1 MDTKYAYYSTSKGY
15 RVVGGTAAHF
25 LKADGSLD
33 NNSYALVNLTVPYTG
48 ATSDLTL
55 ADKNLNFTSGS
66 ISKFENAMRVF
77 NKVFQNTIIAAQT
90 GILSLKFPQASTS
103 ATLFDVTIKIYN
115 HENRS
120 LGRIRVSFYKQS
132 NTIVNPT
139 IGAKAIIECSDTFP
153 TNIVRVGI
161 DNNNNVCINIGE
173 ISTLWSAYLNIE
185 VERLQTSYTGGNS
198 DWSKNWSGLIETV
211 APSVPDTYKYLV
223 NIVPDVLATRSWTD
237 SNLIGSIPKSPI
249 TLGTLD
255 LNTLLT
261 PGFYNQSSDANAT
274 IERNYPITNAGA
286 LNVYKTTNN
295 GVAQEYTTYHT
306 SATYKRIFNGAT
318 WIGWKTILNS
328 IDTIPQL
335 ANYIPLSQKG
345 VASGVPTLDATIQI
359 PNAQIPQRLLNKV
372 IALGGETADTSFTGL
387 YDRNQ
392 LALADKEHTV
402 TSVING
408 AGTFNSSVAGFNNT
422 IFNSKSDFSTITG
435 ADATTEVVITI
446 TFSSVL
452 SNYGRGL
459 WQPFVQTR
467 LTAGQQFRDIVVEV
481 MDSSNVWYTPAA
493 FNVQNVTLIPNSG
506 LFLFPETQPG
516 TSSIKAVRFKLS
528 NVQTTNGIAYVSN
541 IGFRHVSHSF
551 APQFPHRGENN
562 TFFGVNTFSQSPIV
576 PPATIS
582 NQAVNFGQIVN
593 FMHEDNIRPISSV
606 DLNTYK
612 TQGFYAMSTFTNG
625 PVGAGNY
632 GNLLVTQ
639 SASDRFMQMYFDQS
653 NNNVY
658 VRNGTGQ
665 TTVWGS
671 WKNINDRDW
680 VNYGLGNPA
689 VANTLTDFNNFTTEL
704 GNESRIFSSAS
715 SNPLNRPLTIS
726 YPSGLFVSRS
736 TNVQSMLVFGGYGTE
751 HGLAYRNKLSN
762 GNFSD
767 WVYAWTSA
775 NFNPVNYVTQ
785 SNLISQL
792 GNYAT
797 LNGVQTF
804 SNTITFSQSPIVPA
818 PTLLPHA
825 VNYGFMANAIE
836 ESQNAIVGY
845 VGGNY
850 IPLSQK
856 GAANGVATLDTSGL
870 IPSTQLPS
878 YVDDV
883 IEASNLAALNAL
895 PAGEKQ
901 TGKIYVTTNTNLSYR
916 WSGTVFVEISSGAVQ
931 SVNGQTGVV
940 NLTFSDVGASSV
952 NHTHTIAQVTGLQSA
967 LDGKVDDTQVLT
979 NVPAGALFTDTVYTL
994 PTATSTMKG
1003 GIEIFNDTVQSVAS
1017 NSVTNTANR
1026 TYGMQ
1031 LNSAGQAVVNVPWS
1045 NDNTTYT
1052 AGNGLTLSG
1061 TVFSLPVTILGSG
1074 NYITDVAQNANGITV
1089 TKGSLPSYTLLV
1101 ATSNS
1106 LGGVRLIT
1114 DTVNNVA
1121 PNAATTTVGR
1131 SYAVQLNNSNQ
1142 AIVNVP
1148 WTDNNTTYTSS
1159 NGIAL
1164 TGTNFAPTFGTTA
1177 NTIAQGNDSRINNGQ
1192 AAFDWGNHAGI
1203 GYAKLTS
1210 NQTFTN
1216 INTFSKSPIIPSG
1229 TLDAHAVNVSQLS
1242 TKANGQ
1248 ENATA
1253 IGFSSGNIPTS
1264 DGGSYPYVYHNSGSY
1279 VALATQSYV
1288 QSNFLSTPNG
1298 TSVIISGSNLNNYFK
1313 TGFYRGSGLTNAP
1326 LNNTGWWYITV
1337 ETHESTWVTQKAIS
1351 FGSGNTPNVTYQR
1364 TMTGG
1369 NWSDWVQIWT
1379 TRDFTTTNIQQ
1390 WNYMAQYGLQL
1401 NADFTV
1407 HTGSGLMISDDHFGG
1422 ESGIIDNKQRRF
1434 VAAKIGEY
1442 YKYGSGDKDG
1452 LEGINYHL
1460 EKKNIGIGGDAD
1472 SKNKVRVQ
1480 GCVKALENFRSKD
1493 ERPDTIFI
1501 PNGETAT
1508 LRDEIINDESEYAI
1522 RLDPH
1527 EYEIDPSG
1535 SLEIDDRNRLIHVIG
1550 EQIKMVVDFRKIY
1563 PKQQIVIYNFDQN
1576 GGTMAVKI
1584 QGKTIASLSARCFL
1598 RLYVTKSSRVIAER
1612 QQPCE
1617 FVW

>member
-33 NNSYALVNLTVPYTG
+33 NTNYLTTDTIQNVNAIKSFITSGGNGYTNHSLRLLSNDGSNPGLTFYKGGIDIANIYFDGNGNFKFRNSDDTVSRYVFAQGFKKDGLDDNSFLTAGGGSVLRSTYPTTNQADAKYIPFNGSPSNINLN
-48 ATSDLTL
+48 A
-55 ADKNLNFTSGS
+55 KNLNNVGLLEATALRNNSS
-66 ISKFENAMRVF
+66 SLNVRSHV
-77 NKVFQNTIIAAQT
+77 VQT
-90 GILSLKFPQASTS
+90 ATTVNSFGIKLTNSSTS
-103 ATLFDVTIKIYN
+103 NLMGSFTVTLFGYTGQTLSFRVTMYKYLYN
-115 HENRS
+115 WYVPTITWVHGDSAKVANIE
-120 LGRIRVSFYKQS
+120 FYKEDDS
-132 NTIVNPT
+132 NLHLKVNFVT
-139 IGAKAIIECSDTFP
+139 NFGAYHK
-153 TNIVRVGI
+153 
-161 DNNNNVCINIGE
+161 
-173 ISTLWSAYLNIE
+173 
-185 VERLQTSYTGGNS
+185 
-198 DWSKNWSGLIETV
+198 
-211 APSVPDTYKYLV
+211 SVITDVLANLGDPLHSPDTYTLSINPDNSAHTLV
-223 NIVPDVLATRSWTD
+223 QTTSTTGIIRD
-237 SNLIGSIPKSPI
+237 SILSANANHITTNTNQIGLSGNKSTSGAWNFSGASASPI
-249 TLGTLD
+249 TLQRVGNTSNNSIAFGFDTPSMYAGMADAGNFAIGSSANLLSTPNRKFWIDFAANSVNAPGQIGGSTLTSKDLGGFTINTTTNVSKAEMILRHVWSANNQTFGVGGTSSATAGSMSEWGMYKWLNNRTVNGKDGFFGWTGDNDELKATSLAGTGVRMVTANSVGTLS
-255 LNTLLT
+255 TQAI
-261 PGFYNQSSDANAT
+261 PSSQILAN
-274 IERNYPITNAGA
+274 NVTNAGGIDISGGNTIYLRNLLPSTRQDA
-286 LNVYKTTNN
+286 LTRVLRNELTSYVTNL
-295 GVAQEYTTYHT
+295 GST
-306 SATYKRIFNGAT
+306 
-318 WIGWKTILNS
+318 
-328 IDTIPQL
+328 
-335 ANYIPLSQKG
+335 NYP
-345 VASGVPTLDATIQI
+345 
-359 PNAQIPQRLLNKV
+359 AQIGAGIRTERYSSANDQRGFDIFSNG
-372 IALGGETADTSFTGL
+372 LGGQIYF
-387 YDRNQ
+387 
-392 LALADKEHTV
+392 K
-402 TSVING
+402 
-408 AGTFNSSVAGFNNT
+408 
-422 IFNSKSDFSTITG
+422 
-435 ADATTEVVITI
+435 
-446 TFSSVL
+446 TFSSSATEGNWEMFASREWTVL
-452 SNYGRGL
+452 QL
-459 WQPFVQTR
+459 
-467 LTAGQQFRDIVVEV
+467 
-481 MDSSNVWYTPAA
+481 
-493 FNVQNVTLIPNSG
+493 
-506 LFLFPETQPG
+506 
-516 TSSIKAVRFKLS
+516 
-528 NVQTTNGIAYVSN
+528 
-541 IGFRHVSHSF
+541 
-551 APQFPHRGENN
+551 
-562 TFFGVNTFSQSPIV
+562 
-576 PPATIS
+576 
-582 NQAVNFGQIVN
+582 
-593 FMHEDNIRPISSV
+593 
-606 DLNTYK
+606 
-612 TQGFYAMSTFTNG
+612 
-625 PVGAGNY
+625 
-632 GNLLVTQ
+632 
-639 SASDRFMQMYFDQS
+639 
-653 NNNVY
+653 
-658 VRNGTGQ
+658 
-665 TTVWGS
+665 GS
-671 WKNINDRDW
+671 
-680 VNYGLGNPA
+680 
-689 VANTLTDFNNFTTEL
+689 
-704 GNESRIFSSAS
+704 
-715 SNPLNRPLTIS
+715 
-726 YPSGLFVSRS
+726 
-736 TNVQSMLVFGGYGTE
+736 
-751 HGLAYRNKLSN
+751 
-762 GNFSD
+762 
-767 WVYAWTSA
+767 
-775 NFNPVNYVTQ
+775 YVTQ
-785 SNLISQL
+785 ASLISQL

-804 SNTITFSQSPIVPA
+804 SNTITFSQSPIVPD

-856 GAANGVATLDTSGL
+856 GSINGVATLDASGL

-883 IEASNLAALNAL
+883 IEAPSLATLNAL

-967 LDGKVDDTQVLT
+967 LDGKVDDAQVLT
-979 NVPAGALFTDTVYTL
+979 NVPAGALFTDTIYTL
-994 PTATSTMKG
+994 PTATSTVKG
-1003 GIEIFNDTVQSVAS
+1003 GVEIFSDTVQSVAS

-1061 TVFSLPVTILGSG
+1061 TVFSLPVTISGSG
-1074 NYITDVAQNANGITV
+1074 NYITDVTQNTNGITV

-1192 AAFDWGNHAGI
+1192 TAFGYGDHNLMGYTTQAWVDENFVKTNNGI
-1203 GYAKLTS
+1203 SIDIT
-1210 NQTFTN
+1210 
-1216 INTFSKSPIIPSG
+1216 
-1229 TLDAHAVNVSQLS
+1229 
-1242 TKANGQ
+1242 GQ
-1248 ENATA
+1248 
-1253 IGFSSGNIPTS
+1253 
-1264 DGGSYPYVYHNSGSY
+1264 
-1279 VALATQSYV
+1279 
-1288 QSNFLSTPNG
+1288 
-1298 TSVIISGSNLNNYFK
+1298 NLNTYKK
-1313 TGFYRGSGLTNAP
+1313 TGFYKGLNLTGAP
-1326 LNNTGWWYITV
+1326 NDNNGWWYVII
-1337 ETHESTWVTQKAIS
+1337 ESHDVDSWAKQTATS
-1351 FGSGNTPNVTYQR
+1351 FGSANVENITYQR
-1364 TMTGG
+1364 VKKMGV
-1369 NWSDWVQIWT
+1369 WSPWVQIWT

>member
-1 MDTKYAYYSTSKGY
+1 MDTKYAFYSTSKGY
-15 RVVGGTAAHF
+15 RVLGGTAAHF
-25 LKADGSLD
+25 LKADGSVD
-33 NNSYALVNLTVPYTG
+33 SNGYVNKIGDTMSGALT
-48 ATSDLTL
+48 
-55 ADKNLNFTSGS
+55 
-66 ISKFENAMRVF
+66 F
-77 NKVFQNTIIAAQT
+77 NGFAA
-90 GILSLKFPQASTS
+90 
-103 ATLFDVTIKIYN
+103 
-115 HENRS
+115 
-120 LGRIRVSFYKQS
+120 GRIVKDVSTLTGGFARNIFELTSTNGLQDSIGYLGGNDS
-132 NTIVNPT
+132 SGNTTLTYGYLGGTAYNT
-139 IGAKAIIECSDTFP
+139 KSAIRWTPDG
-153 TNIVRVGI
+153 RVGI
-161 DNNNNVCINIGE
+161 GLTSTSTPQVGYALHTAGNTYTAGNID
-173 ISTLWSAYLNIE
+173 LNGIIGTVGTE
-185 VERLQTSYTGGNS
+185 LNLQRAAVTRFRTSGLNTVLSSEGSGQIYIRPQGDAVTGGQIIINS
-198 DWSKNWSGLIETV
+198 TGTITTSSDGNSTQWNTAYTTLS
-211 APSVPDTYKYLV
+211 SVPRQGALGGDINSVITLDTRNTNPLPSTDLRRGVWFDFKTSSVIGLTGAGLYSSAITMIPYNDNSG
-223 NIVPDVLATRSWTD
+223 NINTAFRLAQSADEMYFQNYASAGNWGAFRKMWTD
-237 SNLIGSIPKSPI
+237 KHFSQANINNW
-249 TLGTLD
+249 
-255 LNTLLT
+255 NTA
-261 PGFYNQSSDANAT
+261 FNQ
-274 IERNYPITNAGA
+274 
-286 LNVYKTTNN
+286 
-295 GVAQEYTTYHT
+295 Q
-306 SATYKRIFNGAT
+306 
-318 WIGWKTILNS
+318 
-328 IDTIPQL
+328 

-345 VASGVPTLDATIQI
+345 VANGVATLDATVQI
-359 PNAQIPQRLLNKV
+359 PNAQIPQRLQNKV

-402 TSVING
+402 ISVING
-408 AGTFNSSVAGFNNT
+408 AGTFNSSAAGFNNT

-582 NQAVNFGQIVN
+582 NQAVNLGQIVN
-593 FMHEDNIRPISSV
+593 FMHEDNTRPISSV

-639 SASDRFMQMYFDQS
+639 SASDRFMHMYFDQS

-665 TTVWGS
+665 TIVWGS
-671 WKNINDRDW
+671 WKNITDRDW

-736 TNVQSMLVFGGYGTE
+736 TNVQSMLVFGGYGIE

-775 NFNPVNYVTQ
+775 NFNPANYVTQ
-785 SNLISQL
+785 SSLITQL

-797 LNGVQTF
+797 LNGVQSFTKTNTF
-804 SNTITFSQSPIVPA
+804 EQNIIIPDA
-818 PTLLPHA
+818 TLINHA
-825 VNYGFMANAIE
+825 VNLGVLSNSID
-836 ESQNAIVGY
+836 ESQGQILGY
-845 VGGNY
+845 VGSNY

-856 GAANGVATLDTSGL
+856 GSANGVATLDASGL

-883 IEASNLAALNAL
+883 IESASLATLNTLSAS
-895 PAGEKQ
+895 EKQ
-901 TGKIYVTTNTNLSYR
+901 TGKIYVTTDTNLSYR

-931 SVNGQTGVV
+931 SVNGQTGIV
-940 NLTFSDVGASSV
+940 NLTYSDVGASSV
-952 NHTHTIAQVTGLQSA
+952 NHTHTIPQVTGLQSA
-967 LDGKVDDTQVLT
+967 LDGKVDDSQVLT
-979 NVPAGALFTDTVYTL
+979 NVPAGAIFTDTIYTL
-994 PTATSTMKG
+994 PTATSTVKG
-1003 GIEIFNDTVQSVAS
+1003 GVEIFSDTVQTVAS
-1017 NSVTNTANR
+1017 NAVSATVSR
-1026 TYGMQ
+1026 TYGIQ

-1045 NDNTTYT
+1045 DTNNTYV
-1052 AGNGLTLSG
+1052 NGTGLSLTGATFSVNYGTTSG
-1061 TVFSLPVTILGSG
+1061 TS
-1074 NYITDVAQNANGITV
+1074 
-1089 TKGSLPSYTLLV
+1089 
-1101 ATSNS
+1101 
-1106 LGGVRLIT
+1106 
-1114 DTVNNVA
+1114 
-1121 PNAATTTVGR
+1121 
-1131 SYAVQLNNSNQ
+1131 
-1142 AIVNVP
+1142 
-1148 WTDNNTTYTSS
+1148 
-1159 NGIAL
+1159 
-1164 TGTNFAPTFGTTA
+1164 
-1177 NTIAQGNDSRINNGQ
+1177 AQGNDARIINGQ
-1192 AAFDWGNHAGI
+1192 TAFDWGNHAGA

-1216 INTFSKSPIIPSG
+1216 TNTFSKSPVIPNG
-1229 TLDAHAVNVSQLS
+1229 TLDAHAVNVNQLN

-1253 IGFSSGNIPTS
+1253 VGFSSGNIPTT
-1264 DGGSYPYVYHNSGSY
+1264 DGGSFPYMYHNSGLY

-1288 QSNFLSTPNG
+1288 QTNFLSTPNG
-1298 TSVIISGSNLNNYFK
+1298 TSVLISGSNLNDYLK

-1326 LNNTGWWYITV
+1326 LDNTGWWYVVI
-1337 ETHESTWVTQKAIS
+1337 ETHESNWVTQKAIS
-1351 FGSGNTPNVTYQR
+1351 FGSGNTPNTIYQR
-1364 TMTGG
+1364 TMAGG
-1369 NWSDWVQIWT
+1369 SWSDWAQVWT
-1379 TRDFTTTNIQQ
+1379 TQDFTTTNIQQ
-1390 WNYMAQYGLQL
+1390 WNYAYQYGLKVNETFSVNMSSGMAITDGIL
-1401 NADFTV
+1401 DNE
-1407 HTGSGLMISDDHFGG
+1407 SGLTDLNEKNLVS
-1422 ESGIIDNKQRRF
+1422 
-1434 VAAKIGEY
+1434 AKRGYY
-1442 YKYGSGDKDG
+1442 YKYGSSSKEFEGLNYEYKKQKFGLGREINDTDK
-1452 LEGINYHL
+1452 LTVEGSV
-1460 EKKNIGIGGDAD
+1460 KA
-1472 SKNKVRVQ
+1472 SKNFKSE
-1480 GCVKALENFRSKD
+1480 GEK
-1493 ERPDTIFI
+1493 PDTLFI
-1501 PNGETAT
+1501 PNGELAS
-1508 LRDEIINDESEYAI
+1508 LRDEIVNDQSDYAI

-1535 SLEIDDRNRLIHVIG
+1535 SLEVDDRNRLIHIIG
-1550 EQIKMVVDFRKIY
+1550 EQVKMTVNFRRIY

-1576 GGTMAVKI
+1576 GGTMTVKI
-1584 QGKTIASLSARCFL
+1584 QGKTIANINARGFL
-1598 RLYVTKSSRVIAER
+1598 RLYVTKSLRVIAER
-1612 QQPCE
+1612 QQPCD
-1617 FVW
+1617 FIW

>member
-653 NNNVY
+653 NNNVN

-671 WKNINDRDW
+671 WKNITDRDW

-775 NFNPVNYVTQ
+775 NFNPVNYVMQ
-785 SNLISQL
+785 SSLISQL

-804 SNTITFSQSPIVPA
+804 SNTITFSQSPIVPD

-856 GAANGVATLDTSGL
+856 GSINGVATLDASGL

-883 IEASNLAALNAL
+883 IEAPSLATLNAL

-967 LDGKVDDTQVLT
+967 LDGKVDDAQVLT
-979 NVPAGALFTDTVYTL
+979 NVPAGALFTDTIYTL
-994 PTATSTMKG
+994 PTATSTVKG
-1003 GIEIFNDTVQSVAS
+1003 GVEIFSDTVQSVAS

-1061 TVFSLPVTILGSG
+1061 TVFSLPVTISGSG
-1074 NYITDVAQNANGITV
+1074 NYITDVTQNTNGITV

-1192 AAFDWGNHAGI
+1192 TAFGYGDHNLMGYTTQAWVDENFVKTNNGI
-1203 GYAKLTS
+1203 SIDIT
-1210 NQTFTN
+1210 
-1216 INTFSKSPIIPSG
+1216 
-1229 TLDAHAVNVSQLS
+1229 
-1242 TKANGQ
+1242 GQ
-1248 ENATA
+1248 
-1253 IGFSSGNIPTS
+1253 
-1264 DGGSYPYVYHNSGSY
+1264 
-1279 VALATQSYV
+1279 
-1288 QSNFLSTPNG
+1288 
-1298 TSVIISGSNLNNYFK
+1298 NLNTYKK
-1313 TGFYRGSGLTNAP
+1313 TGFYKGLNLTGAP
-1326 LNNTGWWYITV
+1326 NDNNGWWYVII
-1337 ETHESTWVTQKAIS
+1337 ESHDVDSWAKQTATS
-1351 FGSGNTPNVTYQR
+1351 FGSANVENITYQR
-1364 TMTGG
+1364 VKKMGV
-1369 NWSDWVQIWT
+1369 WSPWVQIWT

>member
-33 NNSYALVNLTVPYTG
+33 NTNYLTTDTIQNVNAIKSFITSGGNAIANHSLRVYSTDGSKAGMTFYTGGIGAGNILYTGSFDFKKSDDSGFAQVSASGFKKDGSDDNSFLTAGGGSVLRSTYPTTNQADAKYIPYTG

-55 ADKNLNFTSGS
+55 ADKNLNFTTGAL
-66 ISKFENAMRVF
+66 SKFQNGLRVF
-77 NKVFQNTIIAAQT
+77 NKVFNNYSSSTVNT
-90 GILSLKFPQASTS
+90 GILSFKFPQNVAS
-103 ATLFDVTIKIYN
+103 ATMFDITIKLYSYGA
-115 HENRS
+115 RM
-120 LGRIRVSFYKQS
+120 LGTLRISFYKNS
-132 NTIVNPT
+132 AVLINSTA
-139 IGAKAIIECSDTFP
+139 GSKALIECTDTFP
-153 TNIVRVGI
+153 STVINVGI
-161 DNNNNVCINIGE
+161 DIDGNLRINLGE
-173 ISTLWSAYLNIE
+173 ATTVWSSYLTAE
-185 VERLQTSYTGGNS
+185 VERVQSSFSGANQDY
-198 DWSKNWSGLIETV
+198 SKGWIFTIETV
-211 APSVPDTYKYLV
+211 DPTDYQSLV
-223 NIVPDVLATRSWTD
+223 NIVPDILATRSYVQNQKFFIAN
-237 SNLIGSIPKSPI
+237 SIVGS
-249 TLGTLD
+249 TVGNTAVTTLD
-255 LNTLLT
+255 TYLPSGGLITGYGANTWGGADAPAGAGYGGYIKFASPSNNNNLDFYFNNGHNSVTAHRLWFRTKNSSNGVTNWFEVTTKESLASNTITSNTDQTGLTGNKTTAGNWTFNGNVISNAQYFEGSGYSKSRWLNTTSINSTNKVGYLVIDGFIESTNRQLVIEIESVAGNGQYKKLKKAFNVNFNSANDLT
-261 PGFYNQSSDANAT
+261 ILASKYTEIVGRDTDVRYGIGEIEKISNTSLRIPIIWLSSNASSANQVTVKCSVGDVRNLTFSTVYDATSTLTTDIPYNTLVGSQILAN
-274 IERNYPITNAGA
+274 NVTNAGGIDISGGNTIYLRNLLPSTRQDA
-286 LNVYKTTNN
+286 LTRVLRNELTSYVTNL
-295 GVAQEYTTYHT
+295 GST
-306 SATYKRIFNGAT
+306 
-318 WIGWKTILNS
+318 
-328 IDTIPQL
+328 
-335 ANYIPLSQKG
+335 NYP
-345 VASGVPTLDATIQI
+345 
-359 PNAQIPQRLLNKV
+359 AQIGAGIRTERYSSANDQRGFDIFSNG
-372 IALGGETADTSFTGL
+372 LGGQIYF
-387 YDRNQ
+387 
-392 LALADKEHTV
+392 K
-402 TSVING
+402 
-408 AGTFNSSVAGFNNT
+408 
-422 IFNSKSDFSTITG
+422 
-435 ADATTEVVITI
+435 
-446 TFSSVL
+446 TFSSSATEGNWEMFASREWTVL
-452 SNYGRGL
+452 QL
-459 WQPFVQTR
+459 
-467 LTAGQQFRDIVVEV
+467 
-481 MDSSNVWYTPAA
+481 
-493 FNVQNVTLIPNSG
+493 
-506 LFLFPETQPG
+506 
-516 TSSIKAVRFKLS
+516 
-528 NVQTTNGIAYVSN
+528 
-541 IGFRHVSHSF
+541 
-551 APQFPHRGENN
+551 
-562 TFFGVNTFSQSPIV
+562 
-576 PPATIS
+576 
-582 NQAVNFGQIVN
+582 
-593 FMHEDNIRPISSV
+593 
-606 DLNTYK
+606 
-612 TQGFYAMSTFTNG
+612 
-625 PVGAGNY
+625 
-632 GNLLVTQ
+632 
-639 SASDRFMQMYFDQS
+639 
-653 NNNVY
+653 
-658 VRNGTGQ
+658 
-665 TTVWGS
+665 GS
-671 WKNINDRDW
+671 
-680 VNYGLGNPA
+680 
-689 VANTLTDFNNFTTEL
+689 
-704 GNESRIFSSAS
+704 
-715 SNPLNRPLTIS
+715 
-726 YPSGLFVSRS
+726 
-736 TNVQSMLVFGGYGTE
+736 
-751 HGLAYRNKLSN
+751 
-762 GNFSD
+762 
-767 WVYAWTSA
+767 
-775 NFNPVNYVTQ
+775 YVTQ
-785 SNLISQL
+785 ASLISQL

-804 SNTITFSQSPIVPA
+804 SNTITFSQSPIVPD

-856 GAANGVATLDTSGL
+856 GSINGVATLDASGL

-883 IEASNLAALNAL
+883 IEAPSLATLNAL

-967 LDGKVDDTQVLT
+967 LDGKVDDAQVLT
-979 NVPAGALFTDTVYTL
+979 NVPAGALFTDTIYTL
-994 PTATSTMKG
+994 PTATSTVKG
-1003 GIEIFNDTVQSVAS
+1003 GVEIFSDTVQSVAS

-1061 TVFSLPVTILGSG
+1061 TVFSLPVTISGSG
-1074 NYITDVAQNANGITV
+1074 NYITDVTQNTNGITV

-1192 AAFDWGNHAGI
+1192 TAFGYGDHNLMGYTTQAWVDENFVKTNNGI
-1203 GYAKLTS
+1203 SIDIT
-1210 NQTFTN
+1210 
-1216 INTFSKSPIIPSG
+1216 
-1229 TLDAHAVNVSQLS
+1229 
-1242 TKANGQ
+1242 GQ
-1248 ENATA
+1248 
-1253 IGFSSGNIPTS
+1253 
-1264 DGGSYPYVYHNSGSY
+1264 
-1279 VALATQSYV
+1279 
-1288 QSNFLSTPNG
+1288 
-1298 TSVIISGSNLNNYFK
+1298 NLNTYKK
-1313 TGFYRGSGLTNAP
+1313 TGFYKGLNLTGAP
-1326 LNNTGWWYITV
+1326 NDNNGWWYVII
-1337 ETHESTWVTQKAIS
+1337 ESHDVDSWAKQTATS
-1351 FGSGNTPNVTYQR
+1351 FGSANVENITYQR
-1364 TMTGG
+1364 VKKMGV
-1369 NWSDWVQIWT
+1369 WSPWVQIWT

>member
-653 NNNVY
+653 NNNVN

-671 WKNINDRDW
+671 WKNITDRDW

-804 SNTITFSQSPIVPA
+804 SNTITFSQSPIVPD

-856 GAANGVATLDTSGL
+856 GSINGVATLDASGL

-883 IEASNLAALNAL
+883 IEAPSLATLNAL

-979 NVPAGALFTDTVYTL
+979 NVPAGALFTDTIYTL
-994 PTATSTMKG
+994 PTATSTVKG
-1003 GIEIFNDTVQSVAS
+1003 GVEIFSDTVQTVVSNAVTATAS
-1017 NSVTNTANR
+1017 R
-1026 TYGMQ
+1026 TYGIQ
-1031 LNSAGQAVVNVPWS
+1031 LNSAGQAVVNVPWA
-1045 NDNTTYT
+1045 NDNTNYT

-1192 AAFDWGNHAGI
+1192 TAFGYGDHNLMGYTTQAWVDENFVKTNNGI
-1203 GYAKLTS
+1203 SIDIT
-1210 NQTFTN
+1210 
-1216 INTFSKSPIIPSG
+1216 
-1229 TLDAHAVNVSQLS
+1229 
-1242 TKANGQ
+1242 GQ
-1248 ENATA
+1248 
-1253 IGFSSGNIPTS
+1253 
-1264 DGGSYPYVYHNSGSY
+1264 
-1279 VALATQSYV
+1279 
-1288 QSNFLSTPNG
+1288 
-1298 TSVIISGSNLNNYFK
+1298 NLNTYKK
-1313 TGFYRGSGLTNAP
+1313 TGFYKGLNLTGAP
-1326 LNNTGWWYITV
+1326 NDNNGWWYVII
-1337 ETHESTWVTQKAIS
+1337 ESHDVDSWAKQTATS
-1351 FGSGNTPNVTYQR
+1351 FGSANVENITYQR
-1364 TMTGG
+1364 VKKMGV
-1369 NWSDWVQIWT
+1369 WSPWVQIWT

-1527 EYEIDPSG
+1527 EYDLDPSG